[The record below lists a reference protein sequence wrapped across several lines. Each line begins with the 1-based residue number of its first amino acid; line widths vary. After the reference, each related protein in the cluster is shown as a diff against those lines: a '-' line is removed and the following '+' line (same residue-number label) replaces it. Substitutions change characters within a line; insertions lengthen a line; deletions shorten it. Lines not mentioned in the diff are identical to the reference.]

1 MLNSPSGECR
11 CILLFEGASST
22 ESAGCH
28 YKPEENAQAQKHWKK
43 SQALHLQVY
52 NQLFM
57 DWEFLIL
64 IAPDLDLVRCR
75 VVILQEVVHFGLQ
88 PIQILFFYFQGTHQ
102 FLLYKKRWI
111 ITGDTG
117 KTSGC
122 SKREVLWLRSKWMTN
137 YSCQNPIYH
146 RWLLPYEMQINYIK
160 DISAI

>member
-1 MLNSPSGECR
+1 MSVDAFCYLKEPAPLSLQGVTISLKR
-11 CILLFEGASST
+11 M
-22 ESAGCH
+22 H
-28 YKPEENAQAQKHWKK
+28 KHTKTGKK
-43 SQALHLQVY
+43 SSFTFAGLQLVVFG
-52 NQLFM
+52 LR
-57 DWEFLIL
+57 FLLL

-122 SKREVLWLRSKWMTN
+122 SKREVLWLRCKWMTN
-137 YSCQNPIYH
+137 CSCQNPIYH
-146 RWLLPYEMQINYIK
+146 R
-160 DISAI
+160 